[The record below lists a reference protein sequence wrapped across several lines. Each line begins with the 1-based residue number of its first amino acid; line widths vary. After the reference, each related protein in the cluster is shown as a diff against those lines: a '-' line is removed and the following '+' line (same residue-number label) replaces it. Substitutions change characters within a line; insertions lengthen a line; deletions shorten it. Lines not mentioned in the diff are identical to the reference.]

1 MKSRAD
7 EWEKWGTDV
16 IFGRAKGFIA
26 TFTRTV
32 LRVVS
37 WGFRL
42 VVKTRLFLYRS
53 RMVHERNL
61 GSLVI
66 SVGNITMG
74 GTGKTPVV
82 ELLAR
87 TLRDRGREVAIL
99 SRGYKSHDLDTPQ
112 EWPEEWGKRGSEPPK
127 IVSDGK
133 TLYLGPKYAGDEPYM
148 LAKNLKGVRVVVDR
162 NRIKSGFFALE
173 KLGADTLLLDD
184 GMQYLKLGHEL
195 DIVLVDS
202 GSPFG
207 NNALI
212 PRGTLRE
219 PPASLR
225 RASYIFLTK
234 CEDLD
239 NEPLITKI
247 RKYNPT
253 AEIIECRHG
262 PIHLE
267 NVFTGEIQ
275 PLSFLKGQWTAC
287 ISGIANPVSFE
298 SLVESL
304 GAKVDIRKRC
314 ADHHWFDQQE
324 IDAFMNRCADR
335 AIDIIVTTEK
345 DAVRFPRPLE
355 LDVPIYFL
363 RIEVEI
369 LRGQAAWEKCID
381 RICNLAE
388 PLPAPQW

>member
-1 MKSRAD
+1 MR
-7 EWEKWGTDV
+7 GL
-16 IFGRAKGFIA
+16 
-26 TFTRTV
+26 

-42 VVKTRLFLYRS
+42 VVRGRLFLYGS

-61 GSLVI
+61 GALTI

-87 TLRDRGREVAIL
+87 TLRDRGRKVAIL
-99 SRGYKSHDLDTPQ
+99 SRGYKSHDLKKAQTWQ
-112 EWPEEWGKRGSEPPK
+112 ESWGPVMPDPPK
-127 IVSDGK
+127 IVSDGVK
-133 TLYLGPKYAGDEPYM
+133 VRLGPKYGGDEPYM
-148 LAKNLKGVRVVVDR
+148 LAKNLDGVRVVVDK

-173 KLGADTLLLDD
+173 HLGADTLILDD

-202 GSPFG
+202 SSPFG
-207 NNALI
+207 VNALI

-234 CEDLD
+234 CKDL
-239 NEPLITKI
+239 NNSALIEKI
-247 RKYNPT
+247 RKYNSA
-253 AEIIECRHG
+253 AEIIECTHG
-262 PIHLE
+262 PKYLQ
-267 NVFTGEIQ
+267 NVFTGERQ
-275 PLSFLKGQWTAC
+275 PLEFLKGKFVAC
-287 ISGIANPVSFE
+287 ISGIAHPEGFE
-298 SLVESL
+298 NSVEEFAGKEL
-304 GAKVDIRKRC
+304 LIKRQY
-314 ADHHWFDQQE
+314 ADHHWFEEKDIE
-324 IDAFMNRCADR
+324 AFMFRCMDR
-335 AIDIIVTTEK
+335 AADLIVTTEK
-345 DAVRFPRPLE
+345 DAVRFPRPKE

-369 LRGQAAWEKCID
+369 LRGQEAWERCID
-381 RICNLAE
+381 RICGLSE
-388 PLPAPQW
+388 PQPEMQW